1 MITFQ
6 VQAQDGTMVDW
17 VQIEVAPNQ
26 YQSMTKEYYDAQ
38 LAAQNTLPSESSIPT
53 TPQAGE

>member
-6 VQAQDGTMVDW
+6 VQAQDGAMVDW

-38 LAAQNTLPSESSIPT
+38 LAAQNTLPSNSST
-53 TPQAGE
+53 SQAGA